1 MSLRNQQL
9 HYIVF
14 RQTAAHL
21 PHEALIGVNYSTY
34 KPTDEEI
41 LARYLLKFSKEAASG
56 ASHCLKVGQTANL
69 LRIVITITRSEPVIK
84 YSNHE

>member
-41 LARYLLKFSKEAASG
+41 LARYLLKFSKGGKATAAELHQDDLGLLDPSGDSEGYLVQAAS
-56 ASHCLKVGQTANL
+56 S
-69 LRIVITITRSEPVIK
+69 VIEL
-84 YSNHE
+84 